1 MIISEEKSI
10 IIELNRQ
17 MERAKKILKKTRIK
31 NVAIVNI
38 LCLNQAEQFMQIKKL
53 TANYAL
59 PKIFHG
65 GNIKMFENMID
76 VFGLKGRKDFLYIN
90 SLKISEI
97 VISYW
102 NYRFGIFPPTVSKNE
117 EI

>member
-38 LCLNQAEQFMQIKKL
+38 LCLNQTEQFMQIKKL
-53 TANYAL
+53 AADHAL

-65 GNIKMFENMID
+65 GNIKMFENMIEAFD
-76 VFGLKGRKDFLYIN
+76 LKDRKDFLYVD
-90 SLKISEI
+90 SLKVSKI

-102 NYRFGIFPPTVSKNE
+102 NYRFGIFPPTVLKN
-117 EI
+117 